1 MNNLIIQFNKMK
13 TTTTTKNKT
22 QINIATLKKGE
33 GKEGNSTGKS

>member
-13 TTTTTKNKT
+13 TTTTTKIKT
-22 QINIATLKKGE
+22 QINIVTLKKGE